1 MSRLPSKTQTLSLK
15 VDDKKPK
22 IEAINIRKG
31 RKIMVKIIQ
40 ATSDGD
46 NGTGNTKMYQVRVW
60 SNYERREKKGVNGGD
75 HHPLFGETLTFND
88 NQTDVFTV
96 TSLKLQLVKAR
107 VPQLVGVNVM
117 PTEFE
122 PSEQVVGVGEVTISG
137 KSEETV
143 VEVLVENRVVT
154 GRHCLSRGLPS

>member
-1 MSRLPSKTQTLSLK
+1 MLSTKIQNQRPCQARGLQQHSHGKASRLNQ
-15 VDDKKPK
+15 
-22 IEAINIRKG
+22 
-31 RKIMVKIIQ
+31 
-40 ATSDGD
+40 
-46 NGTGNTKMYQVRVW
+46 GTGNTKMYQVRVW
-60 SNYERREKKGVNGGD
+60 SNYERRETKWVNGGD

-154 GRHCLSRGLPS
+154 GRVRVIILTK

>member
-46 NGTGNTKMYQVRVW
+46 NGKIVIVFMYIAV
-60 SNYERREKKGVNGGD
+60 
-75 HHPLFGETLTFND
+75 
-88 NQTDVFTV
+88 
-96 TSLKLQLVKAR
+96 
-107 VPQLVGVNVM
+107 
-117 PTEFE
+117 
-122 PSEQVVGVGEVTISG
+122 SG
-137 KSEETV
+137 FMTTYSIYNIYHD
-143 VEVLVENRVVT
+143 L
-154 GRHCLSRGLPS
+154 

>member
-60 SNYERREKKGVNGGD
+60 SNYERRETKWVNGGD

-88 NQTDVFTV
+88 NQTD
-96 TSLKLQLVKAR
+96 
-107 VPQLVGVNVM
+107 
-117 PTEFE
+117 

-154 GRHCLSRGLPS
+154 GRVRVIILTK